1 MVTSPA
7 FNPFALI
14 VDPAAVFRAVESS
27 STLGG
32 LHTRVFRPLERH
44 DGRDSDDAEL
54 AAYDAE
60 VEAFG
65 ADDGDVGALLEDG
78 VVVANQAD

>member
-1 MVTSPA
+1 MVDSPA
-7 FNPFALI
+7 FNPFALM

-27 STLGG
+27 PMLGS

-44 DGRDSDDAEL
+44 DGRPGDDAEL

-60 VEAFG
+60 VEATG
-65 ADDGDVGALLEDG
+65 VSDGCDLALVVDDELDASTVE
-78 VVVANQAD
+78 